1 MTSEEVELDIASLTR
16 ALEQLNGEVHGS
28 RVGVL
33 DAIRSRGAE
42 FSAAS
47 GQVSELQRRVTELK
61 EDLGIASTA
70 TPAALAAP
78 VLALQAADVQQASE
92 RHSQLKAQ
100 LSELDEGVGILA
112 ILLEVRRMLARVEDH
127 LSGHRFTQAA
137 EHLQNAAASLA
148 EISAPT
154 GMDEPDM
161 IRSAK
166 AEYSRLRASLVADL
180 DAGFHEL
187 VFSGTD
193 ASAGCAASVERLQ
206 ELWSLYQVLGL
217 RGRRLDR
224 LSCEVRRTLL
234 APLLAAAARLGPG
247 RCLRRLKQSPGPGR
261 PGFARGVL
269 GFAWEEAPTKAASAS
284 ARHSGET
291 VLPPLL
297 ELFEEAWHWAGEL
310 PEVYAALGSRLYA
323 HAARQ
328 LLSHFEVYD
337 LDEGRAIEEFE
348 TRLQSRGFIR
358 ASESPLQRHVRQLSF
373 AKDEARRASILVQA
387 KAWLQAESADLV
399 SVDDAAFHDVTEL
412 LQSEVPSP
420 PKPPELQK
428 SLRLPSMKVSSV
440 LLRLVRCILS
450 SVKAAWD
457 GQQEAKET
465 LELVRRLCMLFAL
478 VRPHVHQLKVDA
490 KLCSVFLADVLCLV
504 NILIWLPYRWPT
516 PHPADLVTLDLVPQL
531 RQLGELHFT
540 GMLRY
545 QKDQLFSA
553 LLPCNLGRGAAEDAA
568 YVATE
573 AALGAAAQQL
583 KVFCSGVYG
592 VLPAQILRESVLL
605 LLGFFCK
612 ELVRRHLEAAD
623 EPLSKPTKVDL
634 AAGVGRV
641 VGVGG
646 RLLETFAGAAGVGG
660 SGSDDFREVLAGLK
674 DPRVPDASPQMEVWV
689 LDGEDVSSV
698 IALLTSAQAMVRQS
712 LQAAN
717 LAAVEDEVPGYSE
730 LQLVADLLG
739 SDFSRFLQGR
749 KKILKTMQRDE
760 VIRLMKLSWQDE
772 DYKQGLVDADCPNPL
787 ILALLLVSEV
797 QLQAPPWYDL
807 DRAFALLRSPGD
819 DVMYDFAQAISE
831 EGRSLHD
838 VGLRLAKEAS
848 PFQQHLMAS
857 APAAWPLRKALK
869 RVQAAQDR
877 LSDAVPLIAQA
888 VLGGHAPSACATVLP
903 GVAGTSLPA
912 PGGFNTACWDG
923 PAASSAR
930 LDLVVAHCREPLD
943 WLHTKLT
950 KMPPGSRLFLYEKC
964 GAWTDPSSFAAGPFQ
979 AVRVIARPDI
989 GAARGDECSAYLT
1002 HILANYQKLA
1012 DFIVFLQSDP
1022 MDHLHMDFLDLVLR
1036 SIAAGTYDVGFLPL
1050 NGPRHVRTLT
1060 PCLQAVHE
1068 EIFGENLTALVGP
1081 YCCAQFAVSRETV
1094 QQRSL
1099 DFFSRMLSLV
1109 DGSRDVDLCGVEGT
1123 KRSTQCYGFEFLWH
1137 VVFGEE
1143 VDPPSREDDMRLPV
1157 SLRLKHGKEH
1167 SRLNWIG
1174 MPLARDIPLKL
1185 VPDHE
1190 HGNPMFA
1197 EEKGVC
1203 RQEAALPREINRP
1216 LCRV

>member
-1 MTSEEVELDIASLTR
+1 MTSEEVELDIVSLTR
-16 ALEQLNGEVHGS
+16 ALQQLNGEVHGS

-61 EDLGIASTA
+61 EDLGIA

-78 VLALQAADVQQASE
+78 VLALQASDVQQASE

-137 EHLQNAAASLA
+137 EHLQTVAASLA

-154 GMDEPDM
+154 GIDEPDM

-193 ASAGCAASVERLQ
+193 ASAGSAASAERLQ

-224 LSCEVRRTLL
+224 LSSEIRKTLL
-234 APLLAAAARLGPG
+234 APLLAASARLGPG
-247 RCLRRLKQSPGPGR
+247 RRLRRKQSPGPG
-261 PGFARGVL
+261 GGSVL
-269 GFAWEEAPTKAASAS
+269 GFAWEEVQWVPSKAAAAKGSA
-284 ARHSGET
+284 ET

-297 ELFEEAWHWAGEL
+297 ELFEEAWHWAGQL

-323 HAARQ
+323 HAAHQ

-337 LDEGRAIEEFE
+337 LDGGRRAIEFE

-387 KAWLQAESADLV
+387 KTWLQAESADLV

-450 SVKAAWD
+450 SVKAAWE

-490 KLCSVFLADVLCLV
+490 KLCSVFLADILCLV

-531 RQLGELHFT
+531 RQLGELHFS

-545 QKDQLFSA
+545 QKELERD
-553 LLPCNLGRGAAEDAA
+553 AAARFQFPYMLSDAA

-583 KVFCSGVYG
+583 KVFCSGVCG
-592 VLPAQILRESVLL
+592 VLPAQILRESVQL

-646 RLLETFAGAAGVGG
+646 RLLETFAGAAGVGVGG

-674 DPRVPDASPQMEVWV
+674 NPRVPDASPQMEVWV

-717 LAAVEDEVPGYSE
+717 LASVEDE
-730 LQLVADLLG
+730 A
-739 SDFSRFLQGR
+739 
-749 KKILKTMQRDE
+749 
-760 VIRLMKLSWQDE
+760 
-772 DYKQGLVDADCPNPL
+772 
-787 ILALLLVSEV
+787 
-797 QLQAPPWYDL
+797 
-807 DRAFALLRSPGD
+807 RA
-819 DVMYDFAQAISE
+819 
-831 EGRSLHD
+831 
-838 VGLRLAKEAS
+838 AK
-848 PFQQHLMAS
+848 
-857 APAAWPLRKALK
+857 
-869 RVQAAQDR
+869 
-877 LSDAVPLIAQA
+877 
-888 VLGGHAPSACATVLP
+888 
-903 GVAGTSLPA
+903 
-912 PGGFNTACWDG
+912 
-923 PAASSAR
+923 
-930 LDLVVAHCREPLD
+930 
-943 WLHTKLT
+943 
-950 KMPPGSRLFLYEKC
+950 
-964 GAWTDPSSFAAGPFQ
+964 
-979 AVRVIARPDI
+979 
-989 GAARGDECSAYLT
+989 
-1002 HILANYQKLA
+1002 
-1012 DFIVFLQSDP
+1012 
-1022 MDHLHMDFLDLVLR
+1022 
-1036 SIAAGTYDVGFLPL
+1036 
-1050 NGPRHVRTLT
+1050 
-1060 PCLQAVHE
+1060 
-1068 EIFGENLTALVGP
+1068 
-1081 YCCAQFAVSRETV
+1081 
-1094 QQRSL
+1094 
-1099 DFFSRMLSLV
+1099 
-1109 DGSRDVDLCGVEGT
+1109 
-1123 KRSTQCYGFEFLWH
+1123 
-1137 VVFGEE
+1137 
-1143 VDPPSREDDMRLPV
+1143 
-1157 SLRLKHGKEH
+1157 
-1167 SRLNWIG
+1167 
-1174 MPLARDIPLKL
+1174 
-1185 VPDHE
+1185 
-1190 HGNPMFA
+1190 
-1197 EEKGVC
+1197 
-1203 RQEAALPREINRP
+1203 
-1216 LCRV
+1216 